1 MDFKL
6 PYPTDTEL
14 NFTGK
19 PDYFD
24 RLLIQIPDLD
34 KKYKITQNE
43 LTGWISHNY
52 NSVFLTNK
60 ELTFKEYQKLSK

>member
-1 MDFKL
+1 MEFKL
-6 PYPTDTEL
+6 PYPTETEL

-19 PDYFD
+19 SDYFD

-52 NSVFLTNK
+52 NSVFVFNK